1 MKKTLL
7 ITILLLLHWGQE
19 GFCQGDFTRIYHPI
33 INEAE
38 LAIVDTNYYEALD
51 FYKEAFAN
59 VRNPFAKDYYNAA
72 ICAAMAGKLPLT
84 LEYLEKIVE
93 KGYPSDSLRK
103 DIFFHY
109 VADTCKRWTA
119 FEKQMKLVKPNIN
132 WELRDSLKSYYT
144 LVTKVVH
151 TPLTPE
157 LRAFFNENFKKR
169 QDTLTVA
176 GKKEVFTQVIF
187 PDSLYYF
194 GDLPQNL
201 KIQQDSLKK
210 INYAKYAVNSKIAF
224 QKTLGLIEMNGFP
237 DETLIGLSG
246 FDGRFTKVYRN
257 ALLYEQSLNVSGF
270 DKNLTINIL
279 SSSLSTQGQEILPV
293 LIQAIRDG
301 KLIPHQINRINF
313 SKLDTNTKN
322 LENEL
327 RYAIMG
333 RVQTLQLQL
342 ETNLVCKNSAGIA
355 NKKFWKKEPLS
366 NYSEAEINE
375 KRTDIGL
382 EKLADAYKKA
392 FFKANPTPFII
403 NGGSYQKELSYIS
416 SCEVLEKVLKE
427 NVLLR

>member
-246 FDGRFTKVYRN
+246 FDVGN
-257 ALLYEQSLNVSGF
+257 AREAAAAPGFLAGVLAHYLN
-270 DKNLTINIL
+270 D
-279 SSSLSTQGQEILPV
+279 E
-293 LIQAIRDG
+293 D
-301 KLIPHQINRINF
+301 
-313 SKLDTNTKN
+313 
-322 LENEL
+322 
-327 RYAIMG
+327 AIM
-333 RVQTLQLQL
+333 
-342 ETNLVCKNSAGIA
+342 A
-355 NKKFWKKEPLS
+355 F
-366 NYSEAEINE
+366 SEAEKIHPLSIALAYRTIPGGDPTLEIN
-375 KRTDIGL
+375 TG
-382 EKLADAYKKA
+382 Y
-392 FFKANPTPFII
+392 
-403 NGGSYQKELSYIS
+403 
-416 SCEVLEKVLKE
+416 
-427 NVLLR
+427 